1 MNYYR
6 NIDKSKV
13 QFDFIVDEDSSY
25 IPREEIER
33 LGGKVIIVP
42 PYQKIFKYIRTL
54 KKVFKENN
62 YKIVHSN
69 LNTLSVFPL
78 FAAKLAGVPV
88 RIAHSHSTSNKKE
101 WKKNILK
108 NILRPFSKVFATDYF
123 ACSEY
128 AGRWLFGNK
137 TFEEGKVTIIK
148 NAIDVDKFKYNEEIR
163 NKIRKQL
170 NVEEKFVIGHVG
182 RFMEQKNHEFL
193 IDIFNKIHMK
203 RKESI
208 LLLIGDGPLE
218 DKIKEKIKKLHLQ
231 DFVIFLGV
239 KSNVNEYMQAM
250 DVFLFPSLYEGLGI
264 VAIEAQVSKLPVFIS
279 DAVPDEVMISD
290 NIYRVNLTD
299 NDDVWSDKVLNNTID
314 RAMVQIDSIKC
325 KEYTIAYASKTLE
338 KKYRE
343 I

>member
-1 MNYYR
+1 MYNC
-6 NIDKSKV
+6 NVFVNHTICISCLVALLNCKT
-13 QFDFIVDEDSSY
+13 I
-25 IPREEIER
+25 
-33 LGGKVIIVP
+33 
-42 PYQKIFKYIRTL
+42 KIF
-54 KKVFKENN
+54 
-62 YKIVHSN
+62 
-69 LNTLSVFPL
+69 
-78 FAAKLAGVPV
+78 
-88 RIAHSHSTSNKKE
+88 
-101 WKKNILK
+101 
-108 NILRPFSKVFATDYF
+108 VFAYLF
-123 ACSEY
+123 QICPSQYHEVAFFVGCSTY
-128 AGRWLFGNK
+128 PVLP
-137 TFEEGKVTIIK
+137 
-148 NAIDVDKFKYNEEIR
+148 
-163 NKIRKQL
+163 
-170 NVEEKFVIGHVG
+170 
-182 RFMEQKNHEFL
+182 
-193 IDIFNKIHMK
+193 
-203 RKESI
+203 I
-208 LLLIGDGPLE
+208 L
-218 DKIKEKIKKLHLQ
+218 KLHLQ